1 MVEIWGVAELEPPL
15 AAVVEEGMNNQLIV
29 RRAGPRDLP
38 AVAQLVAAFR
48 DALGRERPTRGEIAR
63 RLDRLLGDPA
73 VTLGLAAES
82 GAVLGYALQRRH
94 FSLWAEGG
102 AAVLEDLFVAEPARG
117 RGIGR
122 RLVEHAVGEARKAGC
137 EALSLDT
144 NEHNAASTALYS
156 GLGFTCERARWDGG
170 RQIRYDL
177 RLVDEPPVA
186 VGIHWGPWMVKW

>member
-1 MVEIWGVAELEPPL
+1 
-15 AAVVEEGMNNQLIV
+15 MNKELIV

-38 AVAQLVAAFR
+38 AVVELVAAFR
-48 DALGRERPTRGEIAR
+48 DALGRDRPTRSEIAR
-63 RLDRLLGDPA
+63 RLERLRADPA
-73 VTLGLAAES
+73 VTLGIAAQGE
-82 GAVLGYALQRRH
+82 AVLGYALQRRC

-102 AAVLEDLFVAEPARG
+102 AAVLEDLFVAEPVRD

-122 RLVEHAVGEARKAGC
+122 RLVEHAIGEARKAGC

-177 RLVDEPPVA
+177 RLEEDRPVTA
-186 VGIHWGPWMVKW
+186 GIHWGPWMVKW